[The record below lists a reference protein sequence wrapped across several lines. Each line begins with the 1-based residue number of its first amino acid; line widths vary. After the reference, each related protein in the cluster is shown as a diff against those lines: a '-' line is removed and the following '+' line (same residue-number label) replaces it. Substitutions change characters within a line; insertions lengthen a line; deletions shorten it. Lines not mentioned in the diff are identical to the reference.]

1 MGKKFFIDIST
12 EDKVKEVYTLFDS
25 FEKIGDIYKH
35 YGKTGNS
42 KEIEYV
48 RNIAK
53 QINFDLNTYKERK
66 HPKRYCLQCGKELKY
81 NQLRFCSNSCSASFN
96 NKLREPMSDE
106 VREKISNTLKSKN
119 NKKVIKE
126 KTKRYCLVCGKELI
140 GKKTSY
146 CSKECSKQR
155 NNIYYRTVGIVK
167 KCNYCGKEFIGRY
180 DRKYCSNECA
190 NNFKKEKNI
199 KLFLEGKYFN
209 NGNIKIPDVIRE
221 FLYKKNNYKCE
232 VCGYEG
238 YNLKTGKTILQIHHI
253 DGNSKNNSPDNL
265 QVICPN
271 CHAKTE
277 NYMALNKGKSG
288 RDKRY
293 KNKEDK
299 PVEPR
304 A

>member
-25 FEKIGDIYKH
+25 FEKIGDIYKY

-146 CSKECSKQR
+146 CSIECRKKNYKTETTSKH
-155 NNIYYRTVGIVK
+155 
-167 KCNYCGKEFIGRY
+167 CELCGKEYVGRSN
-180 DRKYCSNECA
+180 RKFCSIECA
-190 NNFKKEKNI
+190 NEAQKDKII
-199 KLFLEGKYFN
+199 KLFLENNYFN
-209 NGNIKIPDVIRE
+209 NGNIKIPNIIRN
-221 FLYKKNNYKCE
+221 FLYKKSNFRCE

-238 YNLKTGKTILQIHHI
+238 YNLKTGNTILQIHHI

-299 PVEPR
+299 PGEPR

>member
-25 FEKIGDIYKH
+25 FEKIGDIYKY

-119 NKKVIKE
+119 NKKLIKE

-299 PVEPR
+299 PGEPR

>member
-1 MGKKFFIDIST
+1 MRKNFFIDIST
-12 EDKVKEVYTLFDS
+12 EDKVKEVYNLFDS
-25 FEKIGDIYKH
+25 FEKIGDIYKY

-53 QINFDLNTYKERK
+53 QINFDLNIYKERK

-81 NQLRFCSNSCSASFN
+81 GQLKFCSNSCSVSFN
-96 NKLREPMSDE
+96 NKLRVPMSDE
-106 VREKISNTLKSKN
+106 VRKKISNTLKSKN

-126 KTKRYCLVCGKELI
+126 KTKKYCLVCGKELT
-140 GKKTSY
+140 GNRTSY

-180 DRKYCSNECA
+180 DRKYCSNKCA

-299 PVEPR
+299 PGEPR

>member
-25 FEKIGDIYKH
+25 FEKIGDIYKY

-53 QINFDLNTYKERK
+53 QINFNLNTYKERK

-299 PVEPR
+299 PGEPR

>member
-1 MGKKFFIDIST
+1 MGKIFFIDIST
-12 EDKVKEVYTLFDS
+12 EDKVKEVYNLFDS
-25 FEKIGDIYKH
+25 FEKIGDIYKY

-81 NQLRFCSNSCSASFN
+81 NQLKFCSNSCSASFN

-106 VREKISNTLKSKN
+106 VREKISNTLKLKN
-119 NKKVIKE
+119 KEIQKEQNKKF
-126 KTKRYCLVCGKELI
+126 CLICGKELT
-140 GKKTSY
+140 GRKKTY
-146 CSKECSKQR
+146 CSKECRKNSYKR
-155 NNIYYRTVGIVK
+155 EKVVK
-167 KCNYCGKEFIGRY
+167 YCIYCGKEFTGLS
-180 DRKYCSNECA
+180 DRKFCSVDCSNQYQKD
-190 NNFKKEKNI
+190 NII
-199 KLFLEGKYFN
+199 KLFLENNYFN
-209 NGNIKIPDVIRE
+209 DGNIKIPKVIRE
-221 FLYKKNNYKCE
+221 FLYEKCNYKCE

-238 YNLKTGKTILQIHHI
+238 YNIKTGNTILQIHHI
-253 DGNSKNNSPDNL
+253 DGNSKNNSPNNL

-277 NYMALNKGKSG
+277 NYMALNKGNSK

-293 KNKEDK
+293 KK
-299 PVEPR
+299 
-304 A
+304 

>member
-1 MGKKFFIDIST
+1 MGKNFFIDIST
-12 EDKVKEVYTLFDS
+12 EDKVKEVYNLFDS
-25 FEKIGDIYKH
+25 FEKIGDIYKY

-81 NQLRFCSNSCSASFN
+81 NQLKFCSNSCSASFN

-119 NKKVIKE
+119 SE
-126 KTKRYCLVCGKELI
+126 RPKRYCLICGKELI

-146 CSKECSKQR
+146 CSKECRLKS
-155 NNIYYRTVGIVK
+155 NGVYYRIVGFIK
-167 KCNYCGKEFIGRY
+167 KCNYCGKEFIGNY
-180 DRKYCSNECA
+180 NRKYCSNECSA
-190 NNFKKEKNI
+190 LKRNEELICNFLKGEYVI
-199 KLFLEGKYFN
+199 
-209 NGNIKIPDVIRE
+209 NGNNALPGTIRTY
-221 FLYKKNNYKCE
+221 LYKKSNFKCE

-299 PVEPR
+299 PGEPR

>member
-25 FEKIGDIYKH
+25 FEKIGDIYKY

-81 NQLRFCSNSCSASFN
+81 NQLKFCSNSCSASFN

-126 KTKRYCLVCGKELI
+126 KTKRYCLICGKELT
-140 GKKTSY
+140 GKRKSY
-146 CSKECSKQR
+146 CSKECSQQR
-155 NNIYYRTVGIVK
+155 SQIYYKTVGIHK
-167 KCNYCGKEFIGRY
+167 KCDYCGKEFIGNTN
-180 DRKYCSNECA
+180 RKYCSNKCSTSKRNEILI
-190 NNFKKEKNI
+190 NK
-199 KLFLEGKYFN
+199 FLNCEQIN
-209 NGNIKIPDVIRE
+209 DGNSTLPRTIRD
-221 FLYKKNNYKCE
+221 FLYKKANYKCE

-238 YNLKTGKTILQIHHI
+238 YNIKTKKTILQIHHI

-293 KNKEDK
+293 KK
-299 PVEPR
+299 
-304 A
+304 